1 MKKKSLLLLLI
12 IFFISV
18 NSVFAEIMRVTGYGS
33 TRELARADAI
43 DKSIQKIKMDV
54 YNNKVPSDISFE
66 GIENIIEF
74 QSVVVGASSNDEFKY
89 RIVGK
94 FDSDKARE
102 FLSKDVNAETQGEQA
117 TISMGSKNISY
128 SDFSE
133 SNEDPELLIDTIE
146 KLNEERKK
154 DQNAQNRVL
163 RVSWG
168 IGLSYFTLINS
179 NSDNI
184 VINNKL
190 APTANIGMVIKD
202 RLIISLGVSPTFAT
216 RYQKDPKVQ
225 FGMKYYKTYMDLNV
239 NYKLDWNN
247 TFLFLGV
254 GAGLDVD
261 SAKEIYIMP
270 QVAFCIN
277 FEPFRPA
284 FESVQARIAARY
296 TFSTRL
302 WELGVDFTFQGLY

>member
-18 NSVFAEIMRVTGYGS
+18 NGVFAEIIRVTGYGS

-66 GIENIIEF
+66 GIESIIEF

-102 FLSKDVNAETQGEQA
+102 FLTKGANAETQGEQA
-117 TISMGSKNISY
+117 TISMGAKNISY

-154 DQNAQNRVL
+154 DHEAQNRVL

-168 IGLSYFTLINS
+168 IGLSYFTLIN
-179 NSDNI
+179 
-184 VINNKL
+184 
-190 APTANIGMVIKD
+190 
-202 RLIISLGVSPTFAT
+202 
-216 RYQKDPKVQ
+216 
-225 FGMKYYKTYMDLNV
+225 
-239 NYKLDWNN
+239 
-247 TFLFLGV
+247 
-254 GAGLDVD
+254 
-261 SAKEIYIMP
+261 
-270 QVAFCIN
+270 
-277 FEPFRPA
+277 
-284 FESVQARIAARY
+284 
-296 TFSTRL
+296 
-302 WELGVDFTFQGLY
+302 